1 MKYEKEITVE
11 IDCTLDE
18 LDDKL
23 RKYSF
28 EIVGECLIKDIY
40 MLDKNCKNIQD
51 KLELLKHCLL
61 IRNIKTKDE
70 EIRLIE
76 YKNKEYNEKQ
86 EIVNE
91 GKVYCKVESIK
102 SAKTLL
108 EAINYE
114 ELIRIHDHFI
124 AYSNGT
130 DELSVQIVNN
140 KHIYIEI
147 EEICNYIDKKYETV
161 EEMKKVI
168 SKYNIPIKNNDYYV
182 KKALIELAEK
192 CK

>member
-147 EEICNYIDKKYETV
+147 EEICNYIDKKYKTV
-161 EEMKKVI
+161 DEMKEVI